1 MRKLAIASLAG
12 LLALSAP
19 ALAQAR
25 GHHTKHHQ
33 RRHHHTHVLFLRPAS
48 KSSTGTQGA
57 GTQSQQAAGSVA
69 TFEGGVLT
77 VTLNDGTKVTGKV
90 TEQTEIKCEPGSELA
105 HAADHGDE
113 GGEDS
118 LGSSNG
124 NENQGRDDQGDGDQ
138 NDQNDQGDDDQNDQE
153 EHGEPPQCGTSSLVA
168 GALVREAELRVSSSG
183 AVFEQI
189 ELVG

>member
-1 MRKLAIASLAG
+1 MRKLAITSLAG

-25 GHHTKHHQ
+25 SHHAKHHQ
-33 RRHHHTHVLFLRPAS
+33 RRHHHTHVLFLHPAS
-48 KSSTGTQGA
+48 QSSTGTQGT
-57 GTQSQQAAGSVA
+57 GTQSQEAAGSVT

-90 TEQTEIKCEPGSELA
+90 TEQTEIKCEPGPA
-105 HAADHGDE
+105 VANAADNGSE

-118 LGSSNG
+118 HGSLSG
-124 NENQGRDDQGDGDQ
+124 NENQSQD
-138 NDQNDQGDDDQNDQE
+138 DQGDDDQNDQE
-153 EHGEPPQCGTSSLVA
+153 EHGERPQCGTSSLVA
-168 GALVREAELRVSSSG
+168 GALVRAAELRVGPSG
-183 AVFEQI
+183 AVFEEI

>member
-25 GHHTKHHQ
+25 SHHAKHHQ
-33 RRHHHTHVLFLRPAS
+33 RRHHHTHVLFLHPAP

-57 GTQSQQAAGSVA
+57 GTESPQAAGSVT

-77 VTLNDGTKVTGKV
+77 VTLTDGTKVTGKV
-90 TEQTEIKCEPGSELA
+90 TEQTEIKCEPETA
-105 HAADHGDE
+105 HAADLGGGDE
-113 GGEDS
+113 DS
-118 LGSSNG
+118 HGSFSG
-124 NENQGRDDQGDGDQ
+124 NENQGRDDQGD
-138 NDQNDQGDDDQNDQE
+138 DQNDQG
-153 EHGEPPQCGTSSLVA
+153 EHGERPQCDTSSLVG
-168 GALVREAELRVSSSG
+168 GALVREAELRVGSSG
-183 AVFEQI
+183 AVFEEI

>member
-1 MRKLAIASLAG
+1 MRKLAITSLAG

-25 GHHTKHHQ
+25 SHHAKHHQ
-33 RRHHHTHVLFLRPAS
+33 RRHRHTHVLFLRPAS
-48 KSSTGTQGA
+48 QSLTGTQGA
-57 GTQSQQAAGSVA
+57 GTQSQEAAGSV
-69 TFEGGVLT
+69 TIFEGGMLT

-90 TEQTEIKCEPGSELA
+90 TEQTEIKCEPGAEIA
-105 HAADHGDE
+105 HAADHGGE

-118 LGSSNG
+118 HGSFSG
-124 NENQGRDDQGDGDQ
+124 NENQGLSDQGD

-153 EHGEPPQCGTSSLVA
+153 EQGERPQCGTSSLVA
-168 GALVREAELRVSSSG
+168 GALVREAELRVGSSG
-183 AVFEQI
+183 AVFEEI

>member
-1 MRKLAIASLAG
+1 MRKLVITSLAG

-25 GHHTKHHQ
+25 SHHAKHHQ
-33 RRHHHTHVLFLRPAS
+33 GRHHHSHVLFLRPAS
-48 KSSTGTQGA
+48 KSSTGALAGPQGP
-57 GTQSQQAAGSVA
+57 GSPSEETAGSVT

-90 TEQTEIKCEPGSELA
+90 TEHTEIKCEPAQETA
-105 HAADHGDE
+105 HAADHGGE

-118 LGSSNG
+118 QGSSSG
-124 NENQGRDDQGDGDQ
+124 DENQGRD
-138 NDQNDQGDDDQNDQE
+138 DQGDDDQNDQE

-168 GALVREAELRVSSSG
+168 GALVREAKLRVSSSG
-183 AVFEQI
+183 AVFEEI